1 MMDKFEAMYWVAILR
16 EAAKGDEEAEE
27 MLRQENEAR
36 TESNLPTV
44 QEELAETAE
53 EARIAEKVEMYKQKL
68 RQQKAG
74 KKS

>member
-16 EAAKGDEEAEE
+16 EVAKGDEEAAE

-36 TESNLPTV
+36 TECNLPTV